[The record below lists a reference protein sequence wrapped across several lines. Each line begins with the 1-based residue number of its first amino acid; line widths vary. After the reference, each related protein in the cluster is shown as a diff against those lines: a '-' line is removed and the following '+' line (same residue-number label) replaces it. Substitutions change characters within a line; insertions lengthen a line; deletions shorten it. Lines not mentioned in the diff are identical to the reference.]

1 MWRPQYGARALE
13 GAEATVFAEALWSLL
28 DEATAGT
35 HVQHIDQVI
44 VPDDPEN
51 VGGRVQ

>member
-1 MWRPQYGARALE
+1 MWRTQYGDRTLQ
-13 GAEATVFAEALWSLL
+13 GAEAIVFAEALWSLP
-28 DEATAGT
+28 DEAVTGT